1 MKKKLLIS
9 IIGLSM
15 AASLIGC
22 QGNNSNNEKES
33 QNVSTAQEEEKAESK
48 NNSDSEKPDD
58 ELSQAEWM
66 EKYGDEEG
74 KELGHTIVDKINMTY
89 EDKTIA
95 YDHIEKYTKDT
106 GEQILL
112 VYFDFTNNS
121 SEECSVSSF
130 FNFIALQNDEVINLY
145 SYNIY
150 NDEIDECIDNIVNQI
165 PSGSTVKVA
174 QILELT
180 DWTSPVK
187 IRVNDANAFNQ
198 DMTKQQMQQQEINIQ

>member
-1 MKKKLLIS
+1 
-9 IIGLSM
+9 M

-74 KELGHTIVDKINMTY
+74 KELGYTIVDKINMTY

-95 YDHIEKYTKDT
+95 YDHIEKCTKDT

-174 QILELT
+174 QILELN

>member
-1 MKKKLLIS
+1 
-9 IIGLSM
+9 M

-22 QGNNSNNEKES
+22 QKNNSTNEKES
-33 QNVSTAQEEEKAESK
+33 QNVSTAQEEEKNKSE

-74 KELGHTIVDKINMTY
+74 KELGYTIVDKINMTY

-95 YDHIEKYTKDT
+95 YDHIEKHTKDT

>member
-74 KELGHTIVDKINMTY
+74 KELGYTIVDKINMTY

-95 YDHIEKYTKDT
+95 YDYIEKYTKDT

>member
-1 MKKKLLIS
+1 
-9 IIGLSM
+9 M

-74 KELGHTIVDKINMTY
+74 KELGYTIVDKINMTY

-95 YDHIEKYTKDT
+95 YDYIEKYTKDT

>member
-1 MKKKLLIS
+1 
-9 IIGLSM
+9 M

-74 KELGHTIVDKINMTY
+74 KELGYTIVDKINMTY

-95 YDHIEKYTKDT
+95 YDHIEKYIKDT

-174 QILELT
+174 QILELN

>member
-1 MKKKLLIS
+1 
-9 IIGLSM
+9 M

-74 KELGHTIVDKINMTY
+74 KELGYTIVDKINMTY

-187 IRVNDANAFNQ
+187 IRVNDA
-198 DMTKQQMQQQEINIQ
+198 MLLIKI

>member
-1 MKKKLLIS
+1 
-9 IIGLSM
+9 M

-22 QGNNSNNEKES
+22 QKNNSTNEKES
-33 QNVSTAQEEEKAESK
+33 QNVSTAQEEEKNKSE

-74 KELGHTIVDKINMTY
+74 KELGYTIVDKINMTY

-130 FNFIALQNDEVINLY
+130 FNFIALQ
-145 SYNIY
+145 
-150 NDEIDECIDNIVNQI
+150 
-165 PSGSTVKVA
+165 
-174 QILELT
+174 
-180 DWTSPVK
+180 
-187 IRVNDANAFNQ
+187 R
-198 DMTKQQMQQQEINIQ
+198 

>member
-15 AASLIGC
+15 TASLIGC
-22 QGNNSNNEKES
+22 HGNNSNNEKES

-66 EKYGDEEG
+66 EKYGDEDG
-74 KELGHTIVDKINMTY
+74 KELGYTIVDKINMTY

-95 YDHIEKYTKDT
+95 YDHIEKYKKDT